1 MRVVGL
7 RLEAGQRVPEHRNAI
22 PVALIEKHKYAPLTR
37 SVKEQ
42 IFGLNAARVFSV
54 DVNAARNEVPKD
66 YLSRMKMAYLE
77 DGAAPRYAIFIR
89 LR

>member
-1 MRVVGL
+1 MKAIRVGL
-7 RLEAGQRVPEHRNAI
+7 IFASVSSPL
-22 PVALIEKHKYAPLTR
+22 LTR

-42 IFGLNAARVFSV
+42 NFRLNAARVFSV

-77 DGAAPRYAIFIR
+77 DGAAPSHHWYGWVAG
-89 LR
+89 